1 MNAVITGASKGIGK
15 AIAVRLAREG
25 FNVALCARNS
35 APLEETAAFIRQ
47 QCPLVQVLAIPVD
60 MGVKQQVLDFAAA
73 INKAFSTVDIL
84 VNNAGIF
91 VPGALHQ
98 EPEGLLEN
106 MMAVNVYSAYH
117 LTRLLLP
124 GMITQRKGHI
134 FNLCSTASY
143 KAYPNGGAYSIT
155 KFALLGFSR
164 NLREELKPHNIK
176 VTSIRPGPTLT
187 ASWEG
192 FEAPPDRMMEPED
205 IASIIWA
212 SYTLAAQTVVEE
224 ILLRPVLGDIG

>member
-15 AIAVRLAREG
+15 AVAVKLAMEG

-35 APLEETAAFIRQ
+35 AALEETAAFIRQ
-47 QCPLVQVLAIPVD
+47 QRPGAQVLAIPVD
-60 MGVKQQVLDFAAA
+60 MGDKQQVLGFAEKINAA
-73 INKAFSTVDIL
+73 FPAVDIL

-98 EPEGLLEN
+98 EPDGLLEN
-106 MMAVNVYSAYH
+106 LMAVNVYSAYH
-117 LTRLLLP
+117 LTRQLLP
-124 GMITQRKGHI
+124 AMISRRKGHI

-164 NLREELKPHNIK
+164 NLREELKQHHVK
-176 VTSIRPGPTLT
+176 VTAISPGPTLT

-205 IASIIWA
+205 IANIIWA

>member
-15 AIAVRLAREG
+15 AIAVRLAKEG
-25 FNVALCARNS
+25 FNVALCARNN
-35 APLEETAAFIRQ
+35 AALQETAAFIQQ
-47 QCPLVQVLAIPVD
+47 QCPQVQVIALPAD
-60 MGVKQQVLDFAAA
+60 MGIKQQVLDFAMAVNAA
-73 INKAFSTVDIL
+73 FPVVDML

-117 LTRLLLP
+117 LTRQLLP
-124 GMITQRKGHI
+124 SMIAKRKGHI

-176 VTSIRPGPTLT
+176 VTTLSPGPTLT

-192 FEAPPDRMMEPED
+192 FDAPADRMMEPED
-205 IASIIWA
+205 IASVVWA
-212 SYTLAAQTVVEE
+212 AYTLAAQTVVEE
-224 ILLRPVLGDIG
+224 VLLRPILGDIE

>member
-1 MNAVITGASKGIGK
+1 MNAVITGASKGIGR
-15 AIAVRLAREG
+15 AVAVKLAREG

-35 APLEETAAFIRQ
+35 AALEETAAFIRQ
-47 QCPLVQVLAIPVD
+47 QSPAVQVIAMPVD
-60 MGVKQQVLDFAAA
+60 MGDKQQVMSFAAA
-73 INKAFSTVDIL
+73 ILAAFPTIDIL

-117 LTRLLLP
+117 LTRQLLP
-124 GMITQRKGHI
+124 PMIARRKGHI

-164 NLREELKPHNIK
+164 NLREELKPHNVK
-176 VTSIRPGPTLT
+176 VTTVSPGPTLT

-205 IASIIWA
+205 IASIVWA
-212 SYTLAAQTVVEE
+212 AYTLAAQTVVEE
-224 ILLRPVLGDIG
+224 VLLRPILGDIG